1 MSPAST
7 ARRALLAG
15 AALLLSPAVTAC
27 AQSTHPTSSPGA
39 GGSAEPEAVFTLEPQ
54 RTRWAVRVEVG
65 GDPFRFGFDTGGG
78 LTLISREVVEA
89 AGCTP
94 WGRVSGYQM
103 FGHRLDTPRCDSVA
117 IDIGAHRVTAPVA
130 LVLPPT
136 DVEAKDTDL
145 QGSLALDAFEG
156 RAITLDLAGG
166 HLVVE
171 SAASLAERVH
181 GMKPLPVRFAREA
194 GGRSLVVLT
203 AVPTAKGTLW
213 MELDSGN
220 GGTMLVSRPY
230 AALLGLDSAATG
242 MQHGAFDL
250 AAGIRVESDRFLTP
264 DMIID
269 GNLGMPFLRHWIVT
283 LDLAHERGW
292 IAPAPEETGGG
303 A

>member
-1 MSPAST
+1 MSPTST
-7 ARRALLAG
+7 ARAALLAG
-15 AALLLSPAVTAC
+15 AALILSPAVAR
-27 AQSTHPTSSPGA
+27 AQVTQPSSPTA
-39 GGSAEPEAVFTLEPQ
+39 SAARTAEPEAVFTLEPQ
-54 RTRWAVRVEVG
+54 RTRWALRVEVG
-65 GDPFRFGFDTGGG
+65 GRPFRFGFDTGGG

-103 FGHRLDTPRCDSVA
+103 FGRRLDTPRCDSVA
-117 IDIGAHRVTAPVA
+117 IDIGTQRVTVPVA

-145 QGSLALDAFEG
+145 QGSLALDVFEG

-166 HLVVE
+166 HLMVE
-171 SAASLAERVH
+171 SPASLAARVRT
-181 GMKPLPVRFAREA
+181 MTPLPVRFAREA

-203 AVPTAKGTLW
+203 AVPTPKGTLW

-220 GGTMLVSRPY
+220 GGTMLISRPY
-230 AALLGLDSAATG
+230 AALFGLDSTAAG
-242 MQHGAFDL
+242 MQHAAFDL
-250 AAGIRVESDRFLTP
+250 GAGVRVDSDRFLTP

-283 LDLAHERGW
+283 LDLATGRGW
-292 IAPAPEETGGG
+292 IAPAPDATSGGD
-303 A
+303 